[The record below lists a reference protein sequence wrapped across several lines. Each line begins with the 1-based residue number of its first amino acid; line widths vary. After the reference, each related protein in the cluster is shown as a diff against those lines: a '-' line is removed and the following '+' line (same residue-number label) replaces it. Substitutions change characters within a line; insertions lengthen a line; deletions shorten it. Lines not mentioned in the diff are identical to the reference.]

1 MKHNLKTKQKN
12 TKNGEKNAMRKN
24 SEYSQQEKEKSLW
37 DILLM
42 LLMNQFRIMK
52 ALGLEP
58 KSLQEYMDII
68 KKSI

>member
-1 MKHNLKTKQKN
+1 
-12 TKNGEKNAMRKN
+12 MRKN

-42 LLMNQFRIMK
+42 LLMNQVRIMK

-58 KSLQEYMDII
+58 KSLQEYMDIL

>member
-1 MKHNLKTKQKN
+1 
-12 TKNGEKNAMRKN
+12 MRKN